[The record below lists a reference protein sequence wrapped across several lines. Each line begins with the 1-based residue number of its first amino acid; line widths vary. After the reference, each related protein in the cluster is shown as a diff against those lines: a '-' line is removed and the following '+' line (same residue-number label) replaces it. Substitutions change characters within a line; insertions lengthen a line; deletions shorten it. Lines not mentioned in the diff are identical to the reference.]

1 MNTIHGIF
9 NNREIA
15 IGLWIMAAVI
25 LLLFTKPTREILKT
39 TLPILFCK
47 KFIIFY
53 IVFLCYLVGLLHILS
68 WAELWNLKLLK
79 DTIFWVLFVELPLFA
94 KAIEK
99 ADGTHFFRKLL
110 KDNIAISV
118 IIEFFVGFWTF
129 SLKAEL
135 IIVPATVLISA
146 LYAIA
151 SRDKKNLS
159 AKRFFEV
166 VFAVWGV
173 VIFINAI
180 SCLFISPNE
189 FFSLDTLKS
198 LLLPLA
204 LLIFNL
210 PVVYGLALY
219 NMYEQVFIRVKGVK
233 HEQTKMKFQVFCFA
247 RLSLSRAAAMR
258 KNLSTI
264 IIPCKTSQQLKIKLA
279 NLSRQLD
286 LQIGDNYMKRS
297 RYYLWACIIGFLIS
311 LIGLIG
317 ANSNVSL
324 KDLITLN
331 FVLDVHRFKE
341 IATYISS
348 TALVFSLVL
357 LIYAIGFNK
366 KQHEDITQIKKYA
379 LYELLYAV
387 KRQET
392 KLTEFPPLEEPDN
405 LFDSY
410 VLNAYDV
417 RIACDKVLATY
428 ENLLTAWEQ
437 ETIRYLQVSAITV
450 SDDFGI
456 TSENASKYTKALFY
470 DYYIEKVKTSPH
482 AEKINTYTH
491 TVKADLEK
499 YSLQIKQFCDDFK
512 YCY

>member
-1 MNTIHGIF
+1 M
-9 NNREIA
+9 
-15 IGLWIMAAVI
+15 
-25 LLLFTKPTREILKT
+25 
-39 TLPILFCK
+39 
-47 KFIIFY
+47 
-53 IVFLCYLVGLLHILS
+53 
-68 WAELWNLKLLK
+68 
-79 DTIFWVLFVELPLFA
+79 LFVELPLFT

-99 ADGTHFFRKLL
+99 ADGIHFFRKLL
-110 KDNIAISV
+110 KDNVAISV

-129 SLKAEL
+129 SLTVEL

-151 SRDKKNLS
+151 SMDKKHLS

-166 VFAVWGV
+166 LFAVWGV

-180 SCLFISPNE
+180 SCLFISPGE

-198 LLLPLA
+198 LLLPLV

-219 NMYEQVFIRVKGVK
+219 NMYEQVFIRVKGIK
-233 HEQTKMKFQVFCFA
+233 QEQRKMKWQVIRFA
-247 RLSLSRAAAMR
+247 GLSLSRVAAIR
-258 KNLSTI
+258 KNLPTTI
-264 IIPCKTSQQLKIKLA
+264 VFCKTSQQLKINLI
-279 NLSRQLD
+279 NLSKRLD

-297 RYYLWACIIGFLIS
+297 RYYLWACIMGALIS

-324 KDLITLN
+324 KDLVTLN
-331 FVLDVHRFKE
+331 FVFDVHRIKE
-341 IATYISS
+341 ILTYIFS

-357 LIYAIGFNK
+357 LIYAVGFNK
-366 KQHEDITQIKKYA
+366 KQLEDITQIKKYA
-379 LYELLYAV
+379 LYELLCAV

-392 KLTEFPPLEEPDN
+392 ALAEYPPFEEPDK
-405 LFDSY
+405 LYDLY

-417 RIACDKVLATY
+417 RIACDKVLVAY
-428 ENLLTAWEQ
+428 ENLLTTWEQ
-437 ETIRYLQVSAITV
+437 ETIRYLQLSAMTV

-456 TSENASKYTKALFY
+456 NAENASVYTKALFY
-470 DYYIEKVKTSPH
+470 DYYSDKIIDSPQNVKT
-482 AEKINTYTH
+482 N
-491 TVKADLEK
+491 LEK
-499 YSLQIKQFCDDFK
+499 YSTRIKQFCEDFK

>member
-1 MNTIHGIF
+1 MNTIQDIF

-15 IGLWIMAAVI
+15 IGLWVIVAVI
-25 LLLFTKPTREILKT
+25 LLLFTKAAREFLKT

-47 KFIIFY
+47 KFVVFY
-53 IVFLCYLVGLLHILS
+53 IVFLSYLAVVLYVLN
-68 WAELWNLKLLK
+68 WAEWWDFELLK
-79 DTIFWVLFVELPLFA
+79 DTIFWVLFVELPLFT
-94 KAIEK
+94 KAIKK

-110 KDNIAISV
+110 KDNVAISV

-129 SLKAEL
+129 SLTVEL

-151 SRDKKNLS
+151 SRDKKHLS
-159 AKRFFEV
+159 VKRFFEV
-166 VFAVWGV
+166 LFAVWGV

-180 SCLFISPNE
+180 SCLFISPGE

-198 LLLPLA
+198 LLLPLV

-219 NMYEQVFIRVKGVK
+219 NMYEQVFFRVKGIK
-233 HEQTKMKFQVFCFA
+233 QEQRKMKWQVIRFA
-247 RLSLSRAAAMR
+247 GLSLSRAAAIR
-258 KNLSTI
+258 KNLPTTI
-264 IIPCKTSQQLKIKLA
+264 VFCKTSQQLKINLI
-279 NLSRQLD
+279 NLSKRLD

-297 RYYLWACIIGFLIS
+297 RYYLWACIMGALIS

-324 KDLITLN
+324 KDLVTLN
-331 FVLDVHRFKE
+331 FVLDVHRIKE
-341 IATYISS
+341 ILTYIFS
-348 TALVFSLVL
+348 TALAFSLVL

-366 KQHEDITQIKKYA
+366 KQREDITQIKKYA
-379 LYELLYAV
+379 LYELLRAV

-392 KLTEFPPLEEPDN
+392 ELAEYPPLEEPDK
-405 LFDSY
+405 LYDLY

-417 RIACDKVLATY
+417 RIACDKVLAAY
-428 ENLLTAWEQ
+428 ENLLTTWEQ
-437 ETIRYLQVSAITV
+437 ETIRYLQLSAMTV

-456 TSENASKYTKALFY
+456 NVENASKYTKALFC
-470 DYYIEKVKTSPH
+470 DYYNNKVRTAPQN
-482 AEKINTYTH
+482 EKINTYIH
-491 TVKADLEK
+491 TVKTDLEK
-499 YSLQIKQFCDDFK
+499 YSARVKQFCEDFK